1 MYFTFFTFFLVII
14 LLSSGKFRIATVAMM
29 AAIILEASGILTFKE
44 TWSGLTNSSV
54 ILMAS
59 MFLVAHGLSKTSL
72 ISKLSR
78 SMIKPG
84 ASDKK
89 ISR

>member
-44 TWSGLTNSSV
+44 TL
-54 ILMAS
+54 
-59 MFLVAHGLSKTSL
+59 
-72 ISKLSR
+72 
-78 SMIKPG
+78 
-84 ASDKK
+84 
-89 ISR
+89 

>member
-44 TWSGLTNSSV
+44 TWSPQ
-54 ILMAS
+54 
-59 MFLVAHGLSKTSL
+59 LS
-72 ISKLSR
+72 
-78 SMIKPG
+78 
-84 ASDKK
+84 
-89 ISR
+89 